1 MMVEM
6 LVISKGQVEGLIEKL
21 ADPSRFDESRAEL
34 SRMLEIKS
42 ALLWRAADGIQPCC
56 GTFCEIRTCLDS
68 EVQIL
73 QEALDALDKQDME
86 KVSSLLREYIKQLEL
101 LEP

>member
-1 MMVEM
+1 V
-6 LVISKGQVEGLIEKL
+6 LIISKQQVENLIDRL
-21 ADPSRFDESRAEL
+21 SDPARFDESHDEL
-34 SRMLEIKS
+34 EKMLEIKS

-68 EVQIL
+68 EVQVL
-73 QEALDALDKQDME
+73 QEALAALDKHDIP
-86 KVSSLLREYIKQLEL
+86 KASSLLKDYIKYLEL

>member
-1 MMVEM
+1 MAKM
-6 LVISKGQVEGLIEKL
+6 LIISRQQVEKLIEKL
-21 ADPSRFDESRAEL
+21 NDPAKFDESRAEL
-34 SRMLEIKS
+34 EKMLEIKS

-73 QEALDALDKQDME
+73 QEALEALDKKDTE
-86 KVSSLLREYIKQLEL
+86 KASALLRDYIKYMEL
-101 LEP
+101 LEQ

>member
-1 MMVEM
+1 
-6 LVISKGQVEGLIEKL
+6 VISKEQVENLINKL
-21 ADPSRFDESRAEL
+21 NDPAKFDECRDEVEK
-34 SRMLEIKS
+34 MLEIKS

-73 QEALDALDKQDME
+73 EEVLDALDKHDIP
-86 KVSSLLREYIKQLEL
+86 KASSLLRDYIKYLEL
-101 LEP
+101 LEQ